1 MIQDSAC
8 HDHLAFAERVRR
20 RHRGPPRTPSPLS
33 TAAIGPSID
42 RAQRPVLFADRRRY
56 SSDATLPA
64 GDGGRLRCADIT
76 VANTH
81 GAPGK
86 RPASSRQGAV
96 EPSYTVIV
104 KTAISVPDA
113 IFDQVEE
120 AARSLGISRSEFY
133 ATAAQRWV
141 DELRRRDVTAQ
152 IDAAL
157 GEGGDADEDTAELVA
172 EAARRAFTRADGS

>member
-1 MIQDSAC
+1 MS
-8 HDHLAFAERVRR
+8 
-20 RHRGPPRTPSPLS
+20 
-33 TAAIGPSID
+33 
-42 RAQRPVLFADRRRY
+42 
-56 SSDATLPA
+56 
-64 GDGGRLRCADIT
+64 
-76 VANTH
+76 
-81 GAPGK
+81 
-86 RPASSRQGAV
+86 
-96 EPSYTVIV
+96 V

-157 GEGGDADEDTAELVA
+157 GEGGDADEDTAELLA
-172 EAARRAFTRADGS
+172 EAARRALARADGS